1 MTLKSDAK
9 FKEKLTCSFKYDM
22 RNFVNIHPTTQ
33 KSKYFTSTGYFC
45 LKYIWFEL
53 KNREELSSMI
63 LNSEQWCKIW
73 INPDLAV
80 SKMAWGIG
88 WTFIRALKSLKIIN
102 WWSLFVQSIYI
113 YMYICFSK
121 KISEELCIMALK
133 GDSEFKGKLIC
144 GLKKDIRNLLNFH
157 VSSWKSKN
165 LYFDHIFLSKAYKDL
180 DEKVQKS

>member
-1 MTLKSDAK
+1 MG
-9 FKEKLTCSFKYDM
+9 C
-22 RNFVNIHPTTQ
+22 
-33 KSKYFTSTGYFC
+33 FC
-45 LKYIWFEL
+45 LKYMRFQQKKSRGFIFNDT
-53 KNREELSSMI
+53 K
-63 LNSEQWCKIW
+63 QWCKIW
-73 INPDLAV
+73 INPDLV
-80 SKMAWGIG
+80 VWKMAWGIG

-165 LYFDHIFLSKAYKDL
+165 LHFDHIFLSKAYKDL